1 MDGVKSLNLDEANQE
16 VANIEEIFERYGFE
30 SSWSHTLVNSK
41 SNSATLICQMPG
53 EGNREHYHPDWDEW
67 WFILKGQWMWTINNE
82 EKVINKNDF
91 VFIERNKVHQIT
103 AIGDTPSIRLAVSR
117 YDVDHVYTESAYK

>member
-1 MDGVKSLNLDEANQE
+1 
-16 VANIEEIFERYGFE
+16 
-30 SSWSHTLVNSK
+30 
-41 SNSATLICQMPG
+41 MPG